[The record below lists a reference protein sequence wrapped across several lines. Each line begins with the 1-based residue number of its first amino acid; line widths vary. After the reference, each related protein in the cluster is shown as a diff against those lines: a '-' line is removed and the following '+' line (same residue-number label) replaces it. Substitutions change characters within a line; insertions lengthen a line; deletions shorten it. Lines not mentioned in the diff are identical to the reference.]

1 MVETS
6 VEERM
11 LYCDEEFLQLAL
23 VIMSNDSASYT
34 FILNYEAMRR
44 YDQEF
49 KQSHNKM
56 MAEIKEAQQV

>member
-44 YDQEF
+44 YDKEF

-56 MAEIKEAQQV
+56 MAEIKEA